1 MSQTGTLA
9 FSLGEY
15 RNNETV
21 GEFVQEELNQYRH
34 EYYNQDAPSVSDA
47 VYDRLYDELEL
58 WEKDTGIILSNSPTQ
73 TVGYKAVSSLEKVR
87 HDIPLLSL
95 AKTKAVSDLAS
106 FLKGHAALLMLKL
119 DGLTVKLVYE
129 GGKLVEG
136 STRGDGDEGELIT
149 HNISAFRNVPLSIPY
164 KGRLV
169 ITGEGFIHKSDFER
183 LKDTLTGSDGKP
195 YRNAR
200 NLAAGSIRCLDAN
213 ICKEREISFFAFN
226 ILEGM
231 DEFEDSRDS
240 RSGLLSILAEFGFEV
255 CPAVYIPPDAKAD
268 HIASKIQ
275 KMAELADTWDIPIDG
290 MVLRFNSFSYSASLG
305 RTGHHYND
313 GIAFKF
319 EDDTYET
326 VFRRVEWQTG
336 RSGEIAPV
344 AVFDTVEIDGCE
356 VSRASLH
363 NLTFIKGLELH
374 PGCRILVSKRNM
386 IIPHV
391 EENLDR
397 GDYQDMTPQTC
408 PCCGQPTR
416 THSRA
421 GDKGRMVETLHCDN
435 PGCGSRILQKFV
447 HFAEKKAMNI
457 RGLSEATLDQ
467 LIRLGALKGYQDL
480 YHLDRYRDEIIAL
493 EGFGEKSYENL
504 IASINES
511 RSTTFVRFVVA
522 MDIPLIGRTASRILD
537 RHFHG
542 SLRELRLAA
551 LDRFDFTCLEGI
563 GDIMSSNLH
572 KWFRNSDHL
581 LLWGS
586 LQKELHFENGLD
598 AEASREENN
607 MNKTT
612 NNTFAGCTIVAT
624 GKLENFTRDGI
635 NAKIISL
642 GATPGSSVTKKTD
655 YLICG
660 EKAGSKLA
668 KAQQLGVK
676 ILTEQ
681 QFLEMLSA

>member
-1 MSQTGTLA
+1 MSQKTERIHQL
-9 FSLGEY
+9 
-15 RNNETV
+15 V
-21 GEFVQEELNQYRH
+21 DKLNQYRD
-34 EYYNQDAPSVSDA
+34 EYYNKNASSVSDA
-47 VYDRLYDELEL
+47 VYDHLYDELERM
-58 WEKDTGIILSNSPTQ
+58 EKETGIILSNSPTQ
-73 TVGYKAVSSLEKVR
+73 TVGYKAVSILKKVHHR
-87 HDIPLLSL
+87 IPLLSL
-95 AKTKAVSDLAS
+95 DKTKLISDLVS
-106 FLKGHAALLMLKL
+106 FVKDHAALLMLKL
-119 DGLTVKLVYE
+119 DGLTVKLVYKD
-129 GGKLVEG
+129 GKLVEG

-149 HNISAFRNVPLSIPY
+149 HNIAAFRNVPLSIPF
-164 KGRLV
+164 KGHLELS
-169 ITGEGFIHKSDFER
+169 GEGFIHKSDFER
-183 LKDTLTGSDGKP
+183 LKDTLIGSDGKP

-200 NLAAGSIRCLDAN
+200 NLASGSIRCLDAS

-231 DEFEDSRDS
+231 DGFGDIQDS
-240 RSGLLSILAEFGFEV
+240 RSALLLSMIDHGFGICPFVPIPAGATAEEIEKQIQNLQELAE
-255 CPAVYIPPDAKAD
+255 I
-268 HIASKIQ
+268 S
-275 KMAELADTWDIPIDG
+275 DIPIDG
-290 MVLRFNSFSYSASLG
+290 MVLRYDNLSYSASLG

-326 VFRRVEWQTG
+326 VFRSIEWQTG

-344 AVFDTVEIDGCE
+344 ALFDAVEIDGCG

-374 PGCRILVSKRNM
+374 PGCRILVCKRNM

-397 GDYQDMTPQTC
+397 GNYQDMTPQIC

-416 THSRA
+416 TYSRA
-421 GDKGRMVETLHCDN
+421 GDKGRIVETLHCDN
-435 PGCGSRILQKFV
+435 PECGSRVLQRFV
-447 HFAEKKAMNI
+447 HFTEKKAMNI

-467 LIRLGALKGYQDL
+467 LIQLGALKTYQDL
-480 YHLDRYRDEIIAL
+480 YHLDRYRDEIIEM

-504 IASINES
+504 IASVNES
-511 RSTTFVRFVVA
+511 RNTTFVRYLVA

-537 RHFHG
+537 GHFHG
-542 SLRELRLAA
+542 NLRELELAA
-551 LDRFDFTCLEGI
+551 LNRFDFTCLEGI
-563 GDIMSSNLH
+563 GDIMSSNIH
-572 KWFRNSDHL
+572 EWFRNSDHL
-581 LLWGS
+581 LLWRG

-598 AEASREENN
+598 AKASGEENN
-607 MNKTT
+607 MNETN
-612 NNTFAGCTIVAT
+612 NNTFSGCTIVAT

-681 QFLEMLSA
+681 EFMDMIAS

>member
-1 MSQTGTLA
+1 MSQTTERIHEL
-9 FSLGEY
+9 
-15 RNNETV
+15 V
-21 GEFVQEELNQYRH
+21 DKLNQYRD
-34 EYYNQDAPSVSDA
+34 EYYNKNAPSVSDA
-47 VYDRLYDELEL
+47 VYDHLYDELERM
-58 WEKDTGIILSNSPTQ
+58 EKDTGIILSNSPTQ
-73 TVGYKAVSSLEKVR
+73 TVGYKAVSSLKKVR
-87 HDIPLLSL
+87 HRIPLLSL
-95 AKTKAVSDLAS
+95 DKTKLISDLVS
-106 FLKGHAALLMLKL
+106 FVKDHAALLMLKL

-129 GGKLVEG
+129 DGKLVEG
-136 STRGDGDEGELIT
+136 STRGDGDEGELVT
-149 HNISAFRNVPLSIPY
+149 HNIAAFRNVPLSIPF
-164 KGRLV
+164 KGHLELP
-169 ITGEGFIHKSDFER
+169 GEGFIHKSDFER
-183 LKDTLTGSDGKP
+183 LKDTLIGSDGKP

-200 NLAAGSIRCLDAN
+200 NLASGSIRCLDAG

-231 DEFEDSRDS
+231 DGFGDIKDS
-240 RSGLLSILAEFGFEV
+240 RSSLLLSMTDYGFGICPFVPIPAGATAEEIEKQIQNLQELAE
-255 CPAVYIPPDAKAD
+255 I
-268 HIASKIQ
+268 S
-275 KMAELADTWDIPIDG
+275 DIPIDG
-290 MVLRFNSFSYSASLG
+290 MVLRYDSLSYSASLG

-326 VFRRVEWQTG
+326 VFRSIEWQTG

-344 AVFDTVEIDGCE
+344 ALFDTVEIDGCE

-363 NLTFIKGLELH
+363 NLTFIKELELH

-397 GDYQDMTPQTC
+397 GNYQDMTPQVC

-416 THSRA
+416 TYSRA
-421 GDKGRMVETLHCDN
+421 GDKGRLVETLHCDN
-435 PGCGSRILQKFV
+435 PECGSRVLQRFV

-467 LIRLGALKGYQDL
+467 LIQLGALKTYQDL

-511 RSTTFVRFVVA
+511 RNTTFVRFVVA

-537 RHFHG
+537 RYFH
-542 SLRELRLAA
+542 SNLQELRLAA

-563 GDIMSSNLH
+563 GEIMSSNIH
-572 KWFRNSDHL
+572 KWFRNPDHL
-581 LLWGS
+581 LLWGG

-598 AEASREENN
+598 AQTSGEENN

-624 GKLENFTRDGI
+624 EKLENFTRDGI

-668 KAQQLGVK
+668 KAEQLGVK
-676 ILTEQ
+676 VLTEQ
-681 QFLEMLSA
+681 EFLEMLSA

>member
-1 MSQTGTLA
+1 MSQATERIHEL
-9 FSLGEY
+9 
-15 RNNETV
+15 V
-21 GEFVQEELNQYRH
+21 DKLNQYRN

-95 AKTKAVSDLAS
+95 AKTKQVSDLAS
-106 FLKGHAALLMLKL
+106 FLKGHGALLMLKL

-129 GGKLVEG
+129 NGRLVEG
-136 STRGDGDEGELIT
+136 STRGDGEEGELIT
-149 HNISAFRNVPLSIPY
+149 HNVAAFRNVPLSIPY
-164 KGRLV
+164 KGRLA

-183 LKDTLTGSDGKP
+183 LKGTLTGSDGKP

-200 NLAAGSIRCLDAN
+200 NLASGSIRCLDAG
-213 ICKEREISFFAFN
+213 ICREREVSFCAFN
-226 ILEGM
+226 VLEGL

-240 RSGLLSILAEFGFEV
+240 RSSLLNILAEFGFDT
-255 CPAVYIPPDAKAD
+255 CPAIYIPPDAKAD

-275 KMAELADTWDIPIDG
+275 KMTDFAEFLDMPIDG
-290 MVLRFNSFSYSASLG
+290 MVLRFNSFSYSATLG

-313 GIAFKF
+313 GIAYKF
-319 EDDTYET
+319 ADDTYET
-326 VFRRVEWQTG
+326 VFRSVEWQTG
-336 RSGEIAPV
+336 RFGEIAPV
-344 AVFDTVEIDGCE
+344 AVFDTVEIDGCG

-363 NLTFIKGLELH
+363 NLSFIKGLELH

-391 EENLDR
+391 EDNLDR
-397 GDYQDMTPQTC
+397 GSCQDMAPKAC
-408 PCCGQPTR
+408 PCCGHPTHIYSREGDRGR
-416 THSRA
+416 TI
-421 GDKGRMVETLHCDN
+421 ETLHCDN
-435 PGCGSRILQKFV
+435 PECGSRILHKFV

-598 AEASREENN
+598 AQTSGEENN
-607 MNKTT
+607 MNETT

>member
-1 MSQTGTLA
+1 MSQTT
-9 FSLGEY
+9 E
-15 RNNETV
+15 RIH
-21 GEFVQEELNQYRH
+21 ELVDKLNRYRH
-34 EYYNQDAPSVSDA
+34 EYYNEDAPSVSDA
-47 VYDRLYDELEL
+47 VYDHLYDELARA
-58 WEKDTGIILSNSPTQ
+58 EKETGIILSNSPTQ

-87 HDIPLLSL
+87 HPIPLLSL
-95 AKTKAVSDLAS
+95 DKTKMVSELAS
-106 FLKGHAALLMLKL
+106 FTKDHATLLMLKL

-129 GGKLVEG
+129 DGKLVEG

-149 HNISAFRNVPLSIPY
+149 HNVAAFRNVPLSIPY
-164 KGRLV
+164 KGHLELS
-169 ITGEGFIHKSDFER
+169 GEGFIHKSDFER
-183 LKDTLTGSDGKP
+183 LKDTLAGSDGKP

-200 NLAAGSIRCLDAN
+200 NLASGSIRCLDAN
-213 ICKEREISFFAFN
+213 TCREREISFFAFN
-226 ILEGM
+226 ILAGM
-231 DEFEDSRDS
+231 DEFEDIRDS
-240 RSGLLSILAEFGFEV
+240 RSALLLSMIDFGFGICPFVPVPAGASTEEIEKQIQNLQDLAE
-255 CPAVYIPPDAKAD
+255 
-268 HIASKIQ
+268 AS
-275 KMAELADTWDIPIDG
+275 DIPIDG
-290 MVLRFNSFSYSASLG
+290 MVLRYDSLSYSAGLG

-326 VFRRVEWQTG
+326 VFRSIEWQTG

-363 NLTFIKGLELH
+363 NLTFIKNLELH

-397 GDYQDMTPQTC
+397 GAYKDMVPDTC

-416 THSRA
+416 IYTRT
-421 GDKGRMVETLHCDN
+421 GDKGRIVETLHCDN
-435 PGCGSRILQKFV
+435 PECGSRILQRFV

-457 RGLSEATLDQ
+457 RGLYEATLDQ
-467 LIRLGALKGYQDL
+467 LIRIGALKGYQDL
-480 YHLDRYRDEIIAL
+480 YHLDRYREEITAL

-504 IASINES
+504 IASIDES
-511 RSTTFVRFVVA
+511 RNTTFVRFVVA

-542 SLRELRLAA
+542 SLRELQLAA
-551 LDRFDFTCLEGI
+551 LDRFDFTCLDGI
-563 GDIMSSNLH
+563 GEIMSSNLH
-572 KWFRNSDHL
+572 KWFRSSDHL
-581 LLWGS
+581 LLWCS
-586 LQKELHFENGLD
+586 LQKELNFENGLD
-598 AEASREENN
+598 AEASGEENT
-607 MNKTT
+607 MNGTDNK
-612 NNTFAGCTIVAT
+612 FAGCTIVAT

-635 NAKIISL
+635 NARIISL

-681 QFLEMLSA
+681 EFLEMTAS

>member
-1 MSQTGTLA
+1 MSQTTERIHEL
-9 FSLGEY
+9 
-15 RNNETV
+15 V
-21 GEFVQEELNQYRH
+21 DKLNQYRN
-34 EYYNQDAPSVSDA
+34 EYYNKNAPSVSDA
-47 VYDRLYDELEL
+47 VYDHLYDELDRL
-58 WEKDTGIILSNSPTQ
+58 EKETGIIMSNSPTQ

-87 HDIPLLSL
+87 HPIPLLSL
-95 AKTKAVSDLAS
+95 GKTKMVSELAA
-106 FLKGHAALLMLKL
+106 FLKKHAALLMLKL

-129 GGKLVEG
+129 DGKLVEG

-169 ITGEGFIHKSDFER
+169 MTGEGFIHKSDFER

-200 NLAAGSIRCLDAN
+200 NLASGSIRCLDAC

-231 DEFEDSRDS
+231 DEFSDIRDS
-240 RSGLLSILAEFGFEV
+240 RSSLLLSLPEYGFGICPFLPVSPDETAEDISVKIRTLTDLAEL
-255 CPAVYIPPDAKAD
+255 
-268 HIASKIQ
+268 S
-275 KMAELADTWDIPIDG
+275 DIPIDG
-290 MVLRFNSFSYSASLG
+290 MVLRFDSYSYSATLG

-326 VFRRVEWQTG
+326 VFRSIEWQTG
-336 RSGEIAPV
+336 RTGEIAPV
-344 AVFDTVEIDGCE
+344 AIFDTVEIDGCE

-363 NLTFIKGLELH
+363 NLTFIKGLELY

-397 GDYQDMTPQTC
+397 GNYQDMIPQTC

-416 THSRA
+416 MHSRA

-435 PGCGSRILQKFV
+435 PECGSRILHKFV

-457 RGLSEATLDQ
+457 RGLSESTLGQ
-467 LIRLGALKGYQDL
+467 LIRTGALKSYQDL
-480 YHLDRYRDEIIAL
+480 YHLDRYREEITAL

-504 IASINES
+504 IASIDES
-511 RSTTFVRFVVA
+511 RNTTFVRFVVA

-572 KWFRNSDHL
+572 KWFRSPDHL
-581 LLWGS
+581 MLWGS
-586 LQKELHFENGLD
+586 LQKELHFDNGLD
-598 AEASREENN
+598 AEASGEENN
-607 MNKTT
+607 MNGT
-612 NNTFAGCTIVAT
+612 NNSTFAGCTIVAT

-635 NAKIISL
+635 NARIISL

-668 KAQQLGVK
+668 KAQQLGIK

-681 QFLEMLSA
+681 EFLDMIAS

>member
-1 MSQTGTLA
+1 MSQTT
-9 FSLGEY
+9 EHIH
-15 RNNETV
+15 
-21 GEFVQEELNQYRH
+21 ELVDKLNRYRH
-34 EYYNQDAPSVSDA
+34 EYYNEDAPSVSDS
-47 VYDRLYDELEL
+47 VYDHLYDELGRL
-58 WEKDTGIILSNSPTQ
+58 EKETGIILSNSPTQ
-73 TVGYKAVSSLEKVR
+73 TVGYKAVSNLEKVR
-87 HDIPLLSL
+87 HHIPLLSL
-95 AKTKAVSDLAS
+95 AKTKMAGELAS
-106 FLKGHAALLMLKL
+106 FVKDHAALLMLKL

-129 GGKLVEG
+129 NGKLVEG

-149 HNISAFRNVPLSIPY
+149 HNIAAFQNVPLSIPY
-164 KGRLV
+164 KGRLELS
-169 ITGEGFIHKSDFER
+169 GEGFIHKSDFER

-195 YRNAR
+195 YHNAR
-200 NLAAGSIRCLDAN
+200 NLASGSIRCLDAG
-213 ICKEREISFFAFN
+213 ICREREISFFAFN
-226 ILEGM
+226 ILGGM
-231 DEFEDSRDS
+231 EEFEDIRDS
-240 RSGLLSILAEFGFEV
+240 RSSLLLSLTEYGFGICPFLPVSPGTSTEDIEQKILELQELAE
-255 CPAVYIPPDAKAD
+255 I
-268 HIASKIQ
+268 S
-275 KMAELADTWDIPIDG
+275 DIPIDG
-290 MVLRFNSFSYSASLG
+290 MVMRYDSLSYSAGLG

-326 VFRRVEWQTG
+326 IFRSIEWQTG

-374 PGCRILVSKRNM
+374 PGCRILVCKRNM

-397 GDYQDMTPQTC
+397 GNYQDMIPQTC

-416 THSRA
+416 IYSRT

-435 PGCGSRILQKFV
+435 PECDSRILQRFV
-447 HFAEKKAMNI
+447 HFADKKAMNI

-467 LIRLGALKGYQDL
+467 LIQLGALKTYQDL
-480 YHLDRYRDEIIAL
+480 YHLGRYRDEIIAL

-511 RSTTFVRFVVA
+511 RNTTFVRFLVA

-537 RHFHG
+537 GHFHG

-551 LDRFDFTCLEGI
+551 LDGFDFTYLEGI
-563 GDIMSSNLH
+563 GDIMNRNLH
-572 KWFRNSDHL
+572 EWFRSPEHL

-586 LQKELHFENGLD
+586 LQKELHFENGMD
-598 AEASREENN
+598 AQASGEENT
-607 MNKTT
+607 MNETT
-612 NNTFAGCTIVAT
+612 NSKFAGCTIVAT

-668 KAQQLGVK
+668 KAQQLGVRV
-676 ILTEQ
+676 LTEQ
-681 QFLEMLSA
+681 EFMDMIAS

>member
-1 MSQTGTLA
+1 MSQTTERIHEL
-9 FSLGEY
+9 
-15 RNNETV
+15 V
-21 GEFVQEELNQYRH
+21 DKLNQYRD
-34 EYYNQDAPSVSDA
+34 EYYNRNAPSVSDA
-47 VYDRLYDELEL
+47 VYDHLYDELERL
-58 WEKDTGIILSNSPTQ
+58 EKESGIILSNSPTQ
-73 TVGYKAVSSLEKVR
+73 TVGYKAVSSLKKVR
-87 HDIPLLSL
+87 HPIPLLSL
-95 AKTKAVSDLAS
+95 DKTKMVSELAA
-106 FLKGHAALLMLKL
+106 FLKKHAALLMLKL

-129 GGKLVEG
+129 DGKLVEG
-136 STRGDGDEGELIT
+136 STRGDSNEGELIT
-149 HNISAFRNVPLSIPY
+149 HNVSAFRNVPLSIPY
-164 KGRLV
+164 RKRLV

-213 ICKEREISFFAFN
+213 ICREREISFFAFN

-231 DEFEDSRDS
+231 DEFTDIRDS
-240 RSGLLSILAEFGFEV
+240 RSSLLLSLSEYGFGICPFLTVSPDETAEDLAVKIKTLTDLAE
-255 CPAVYIPPDAKAD
+255 I
-268 HIASKIQ
+268 S
-275 KMAELADTWDIPIDG
+275 DIPIDG
-290 MVLRFNSFSYSASLG
+290 MVLRFDSFSYSASLG

-326 VFRRVEWQTG
+326 VFRSIEWQTG

-598 AEASREENN
+598 AQTSGEENN
-607 MNKTT
+607 MNETT

-668 KAQQLGVK
+668 KAEQLGVK

-681 QFLEMLSA
+681 EFLDMLSA

>member
-1 MSQTGTLA
+1 MSQTT
-9 FSLGEY
+9 E
-15 RNNETV
+15 RIH
-21 GEFVQEELNQYRH
+21 ELVEKLNRYRH
-34 EYYNQDAPSVSDA
+34 EYYNEDAPSVSDA
-47 VYDRLYDELEL
+47 VYDHLYDELARA
-58 WEKDTGIILSNSPTQ
+58 EKETGIILSNSPTQ

-87 HDIPLLSL
+87 HRIPLLSL
-95 AKTKAVSDLAS
+95 DKTKLVSDLVS
-106 FLKGHAALLMLKL
+106 FVKDHAALLMLKL

-129 GGKLVEG
+129 DGKLLQG

-164 KGRLV
+164 KGHLELS
-169 ITGEGFIHKSDFER
+169 GEGFIHKSDFER

-200 NLAAGSIRCLDAN
+200 NLASGSIRCLDAN
-213 ICKEREISFFAFN
+213 TCKEREVSFFAFN

-231 DEFEDSRDS
+231 DNFPDIQDS
-240 RSGLLSILAEFGFEV
+240 RSSLLLSMIDYGFGICPFVPVPAGASAEEIEKQIQNLQELAETKACRAGF
-255 CPAVYIPPDAKAD
+255 
-268 HIASKIQ
+268 
-275 KMAELADTWDIPIDG
+275 DIPIDG
-290 MVLRFNSFSYSASLG
+290 MVMRYDSLSYSESLG

-326 VFRRVEWQTG
+326 VFQSIEWQTG

-344 AVFDTVEIDGCE
+344 ALFDTVEIDGCE

-363 NLTFIKGLELH
+363 NLTFIKNLELH

-397 GDYQDMTPQTC
+397 GQYQDMVPQTC

-416 THSRA
+416 IYSRT
-421 GDKGRMVETLHCDN
+421 GDKGRIVETLHCDN
-435 PGCGSRILQKFV
+435 PECGSRVLQRFV

-467 LIRLGALKGYQDL
+467 LIQLGALKSYQDL
-480 YHLDRYRDEIIAL
+480 YHLDRYREEIIAL

-511 RSTTFVRFVVA
+511 RCTTFVRFVVA

-563 GDIMSSNLH
+563 GDIMSSSLH
-572 KWFRNSDHL
+572 EWFRNPDHL

-598 AEASREENN
+598 AEASGEENN
-607 MNKTT
+607 MNKTM
-612 NNTFAGCTIVAT
+612 NSTFAGCTIVAT

-668 KAQQLGVK
+668 KAQQLGIK

-681 QFLEMLSA
+681 EFLDMIAS

>member
-1 MSQTGTLA
+1 MSQTTERIHEL
-9 FSLGEY
+9 
-15 RNNETV
+15 V
-21 GEFVQEELNQYRH
+21 DKLNQYRD
-34 EYYNQDAPSVSDA
+34 EYYNRNAPSVSDA
-47 VYDRLYDELEL
+47 VYDHLYDELGRL
-58 WEKDTGIILSNSPTQ
+58 EKESGIILSNSPTQ

-87 HDIPLLSL
+87 HPIPLLSL
-95 AKTKAVSDLAS
+95 GKTKMVSELVT
-106 FLKGHAALLMLKL
+106 FLKKHAALLMLKL

-129 GGKLVEG
+129 GGKFVEG

-149 HNISAFRNVPLSIPY
+149 HNVSAFRNVPLSIPY
-164 KGRLV
+164 KERLV

-213 ICKEREISFFAFN
+213 ICKNRKISFFAFN

-231 DEFEDSRDS
+231 DEFTDIRDS
-240 RSGLLSILAEFGFEV
+240 RSSLLLSLSEYGFGICPFLTVSPDEMAEDLAVKIKTLTDLAE
-255 CPAVYIPPDAKAD
+255 I
-268 HIASKIQ
+268 S
-275 KMAELADTWDIPIDG
+275 DIPIDG
-290 MVLRFNSFSYSASLG
+290 MVLRFDSFSYSASLG

-326 VFRRVEWQTG
+326 VFRSIEWQTG

-397 GDYQDMTPQTC
+397 GNYQDMTPQTC

-416 THSRA
+416 IHSRA

-435 PGCGSRILQKFV
+435 PECGSRILQKFV

-572 KWFRNSDHL
+572 EWFRNSDHL

-598 AEASREENN
+598 AETSGEENN
-607 MNKTT
+607 MNETT

-642 GATPGSSVTKKTD
+642 GATPGNSVTKKTD

-676 ILTEQ
+676 VLTEQ
-681 QFLEMLSA
+681 EFLEMLSA

>member
-1 MSQTGTLA
+1 M
-9 FSLGEY
+9 
-15 RNNETV
+15 
-21 GEFVQEELNQYRH
+21 
-34 EYYNQDAPSVSDA
+34 
-47 VYDRLYDELEL
+47 
-58 WEKDTGIILSNSPTQ
+58 
-73 TVGYKAVSSLEKVR
+73 
-87 HDIPLLSL
+87 
-95 AKTKAVSDLAS
+95 
-106 FLKGHAALLMLKL
+106 
-119 DGLTVKLVYE
+119 
-129 GGKLVEG
+129 
-136 STRGDGDEGELIT
+136 
-149 HNISAFRNVPLSIPY
+149 
-164 KGRLV
+164 
-169 ITGEGFIHKSDFER
+169 
-183 LKDTLTGSDGKP
+183 
-195 YRNAR
+195 
-200 NLAAGSIRCLDAN
+200 RCF
-213 ICKEREISFFAFN
+213 CAFN
-226 ILEGM
+226 VLEGL

-240 RSGLLSILAEFGFEV
+240 RSSLLNILAEFGFDT
-255 CPAVYIPPDAKAD
+255 CPAIYIPPDAKAD

-275 KMAELADTWDIPIDG
+275 KMTDFAEFLDMPIDG
-290 MVLRFNSFSYSASLG
+290 MVLRFNSFSYSATLG

-313 GIAFKF
+313 GIAYKF
-319 EDDTYET
+319 ADDTYET
-326 VFRRVEWQTG
+326 VFRSVEWQTG
-336 RSGEIAPV
+336 RTGEIALV
-344 AVFDTVEIDGCE
+344 AIFDTVEIDGCE

-391 EENLDR
+391 EDNLDR
-397 GDYQDMTPQTC
+397 GSRQDMAPKAC
-408 PCCGQPTR
+408 PCCGHPTHIYSREGDRGR
-416 THSRA
+416 TI
-421 GDKGRMVETLHCDN
+421 ETLHCDN
-435 PGCGSRILQKFV
+435 PECGSRILHKFV

-457 RGLSEATLDQ
+457 RGLSEATLGQ
-467 LIRLGALKGYQDL
+467 LIRIGALKSYQDL
-480 YHLDRYRDEIIAL
+480 YHLDRYRNEIIAL

-511 RSTTFVRFVVA
+511 RNTTFVRFVVA

-563 GDIMSSNLH
+563 GDIMSSSLH
-572 KWFRNSDHL
+572 EWFRNPDHL

-598 AEASREENN
+598 AKASEDGERAGKDSAH
-607 MNKTT
+607 MNGT
-612 NNTFAGCTIVAT
+612 NNKFAGCTIVAT

-668 KAQQLGVK
+668 KAQQLGIKV
-676 ILTEQ
+676 LTEQ
-681 QFLEMLSA
+681 EFMDMIAS

>member
-1 MSQTGTLA
+1 MSQTT
-9 FSLGEY
+9 ECIH
-15 RNNETV
+15 
-21 GEFVQEELNQYRH
+21 ELVDKLNRYRH
-34 EYYNQDAPSVSDA
+34 EYYNEEAPSVSDA
-47 VYDRLYDELEL
+47 VYDHLYDELGRL
-58 WEKDTGIILSNSPTQ
+58 EKETGIILSNSPTQ

-87 HDIPLLSL
+87 HHIPLLSL
-95 AKTKAVSDLAS
+95 AKTKMAGELAS
-106 FLKGHAALLMLKL
+106 FVKDHAALLMLKL

-129 GGKLVEG
+129 DGKLVEG

-149 HNISAFRNVPLSIPY
+149 HNIAAFRNVPLSIPY
-164 KGRLV
+164 KERLELS
-169 ITGEGFIHKSDFER
+169 GEGFIHKSDFER

-200 NLAAGSIRCLDAN
+200 NLASGSIRCLDAG
-213 ICKEREISFFAFN
+213 ICREREISFFAFN
-226 ILEGM
+226 ILGGM
-231 DEFEDSRDS
+231 EEFEDIRDS
-240 RSGLLSILAEFGFEV
+240 RSSLLLSLAEYGFGI
-255 CPAVYIPPDAKAD
+255 CPFLPVPPGTSTED
-268 HIASKIQ
+268 IEQKILDLQ
-275 KMAELADTWDIPIDG
+275 ELAETSDIPIDG
-290 MVLRFNSFSYSASLG
+290 MVMRYDSLSYSAGLG

-326 VFRRVEWQTG
+326 VFRSIEWQTG

-344 AVFDTVEIDGCE
+344 ALFDAVEIDGCG

-374 PGCRILVSKRNM
+374 PGCRILVCKRNM
-386 IIPHV
+386 IIPQV
-391 EENLDR
+391 EENLER
-397 GDYQDMTPQTC
+397 GDYQDMVPQAC

-416 THSRA
+416 IYSRT

-435 PGCGSRILQKFV
+435 PECGSRILQRFV
-447 HFAEKKAMNI
+447 HFADKKAMNI

-467 LIRLGALKGYQDL
+467 LIQLGALETYQDL
-480 YHLDRYRDEIIAL
+480 YHLDRYHDEIIAL
-493 EGFGEKSYENL
+493 EGFGEKSYENM

-511 RSTTFVRFVVA
+511 RNTTFVRFVVA
-522 MDIPLIGRTASRILD
+522 MDIPLIGRTASGILD

-572 KWFRNSDHL
+572 KWFRSPNHL

-586 LQKELHFENGLD
+586 LQKELHFENGMD
-598 AEASREENN
+598 AQASGDGERAGKDSSH
-607 MNKTT
+607 MDKTT
-612 NNTFAGCTIVAT
+612 DSKFAGCTIVAT
-624 GKLENFTRDGI
+624 GTLENFTRDGI

-642 GATPGSSVTKKTD
+642 GAKPGSSVTKKTD
-655 YLICG
+655 YLIYG
-660 EKAGSKLA
+660 KNAGSKLA
-668 KAQQLGVK
+668 KAQQLGIKV
-676 ILTEQ
+676 LTEQ
-681 QFLEMLSA
+681 EFMDMIAS

>member
-1 MSQTGTLA
+1 MSQTTERIHEL
-9 FSLGEY
+9 
-15 RNNETV
+15 V
-21 GEFVQEELNQYRH
+21 DKLNQYRD
-34 EYYNQDAPSVSDA
+34 EYYNKNAPSVSDA
-47 VYDRLYDELEL
+47 VYDHLYDELERL
-58 WEKDTGIILSNSPTQ
+58 EKESGIILSNSPTQ

-87 HDIPLLSL
+87 HPIPLLSL
-95 AKTKAVSDLAS
+95 GKTKMVSELAA
-106 FLKGHAALLMLKL
+106 FLKKHAALLMLKL

-129 GGKLVEG
+129 DGKLVEG

-149 HNISAFRNVPLSIPY
+149 HNVSAFRNVPLSIPY
-164 KGRLV
+164 RKRLV

-213 ICKEREISFFAFN
+213 ICREREISFFAFN

-231 DEFEDSRDS
+231 DEFTDIRDS
-240 RSGLLSILAEFGFEV
+240 RSSLLLSLSEYGFGICPFLTVSPDETAENLAAKIKTLTDLAE
-255 CPAVYIPPDAKAD
+255 I
-268 HIASKIQ
+268 S
-275 KMAELADTWDIPIDG
+275 DIPIDG
-290 MVLRFNSFSYSASLG
+290 MVLRFDSFSYSASLG

-326 VFRRVEWQTG
+326 VFRSIEWQTG

-397 GDYQDMTPQTC
+397 GNYQDMTPQTC

-435 PGCGSRILQKFV
+435 PECGSRILQRFV

-572 KWFRNSDHL
+572 KWFRNSEHL

-598 AEASREENN
+598 AQTSGEENN
-607 MNKTT
+607 MNETT